1 MKERTYRLISLL
13 SPLAC
18 LLLWELSVR
27 AGFLDGRFFPPP
39 SRVLSALGTMVLSGE
54 LWAHLSAS
62 LWRIAAGFVLG
73 AVPGI
78 LAGLAMGWSRAVRA
92 VLDPLVAATY
102 PLPKIAI
109 LPLLL
114 LIFGIGEASKVAVVA
129 IAVFFMVVI
138 TTAHG
143 VKQIDPA
150 LILAARS
157 LGAGGSRLFT
167 RVVLPASLPAVFTGL
182 RLALGMSLLVLVA
195 AEFVA
200 ADRGIG
206 FLIWISWS
214 TLSVTRMYAGLVTIA
229 LLGLLFTGVLERA
242 GKALMPWAVDREND
256 LP

>member
-13 SPLAC
+13 SPLVC

-27 AGFLDGRFFPPP
+27 AGLLDGRFFPPP
-39 SRVLSALGTMVLSGE
+39 SRVLSVLGTMVLSGE
-54 LWAHLSAS
+54 LWDHLSAS
-62 LWRIAAGFVLG
+62 LWRIAAGFVIG
-73 AVPGI
+73 VVPGV
-78 LAGLAMGWSRAVRA
+78 LTGLAMGWSRAVRA
-92 VLDPLVAATY
+92 ALDPLVAATY

-129 IAVFFMVVI
+129 IAAFFMVVI

-143 VKQIDPA
+143 VMQIDPA

-157 LGAGGSRLFT
+157 LGAGGGRLFT
-167 RVVLPASLPAVFTGL
+167 RVVLPAILPAVFTGL
-182 RLALGMSLLVLVA
+182 RLALGMSLLVIVA

-206 FLIWISWS
+206 YLIWISWS
-214 TLSVTRMYAGLVTIA
+214 TLSVAKMYAGLVTIA
-229 LLGLLFTGVLERA
+229 ALGLLFTAGLERA
-242 GKALMPWAVDREND
+242 GRVLMPWAVDRETD